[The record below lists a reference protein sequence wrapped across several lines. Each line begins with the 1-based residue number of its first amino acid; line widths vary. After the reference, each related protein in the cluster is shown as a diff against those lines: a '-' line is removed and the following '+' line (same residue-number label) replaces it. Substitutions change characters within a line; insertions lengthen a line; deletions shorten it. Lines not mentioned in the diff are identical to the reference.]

1 MNIKEFPISI
11 RSIIENKPF
20 ISDKIGESD
29 SNVLLFEN
37 MVLKIE
43 KTGVQSNREYE
54 AIKWLNGRLPVPQI
68 VAFDGINNYNY
79 LLMSRFKDRT
89 ILDDINLIEPKQVV
103 EALADG
109 IKQLWSIDI
118 KNCHLD
124 SRLSYKLAEA
134 KYRIYNDLVDIGDFN
149 EDTLGDDGFKSV
161 DELYKFLCNNQ
172 PQEDLVFTHGDY
184 CLPNIFIKDNKTV
197 GYIDLG
203 KAGIADRWQDLALC
217 IRSLE
222 YNLCNIKGLS
232 HTDFIDLRNYLLS
245 LLHTELDDNKLRYYI
260 LLDELF

>member
-29 SNVLLFEN
+29 SNVLLFEK

-68 VAFDGINNYNY
+68 LAFDRINNYNY
-79 LLMSRFKDRT
+79 LLMSRIKAKIVYD
-89 ILDDINLIEPKQVV
+89 NLYSIEPKQIV

-118 KNCHLD
+118 NNCPLE
-124 SRLSYKLAEA
+124 SRLSSKLAQA
-134 KYRIYNDLVDIGDFN
+134 KYRID
-149 EDTLGDDGFKSV
+149 
-161 DELYKFLCNNQ
+161 NN
-172 PQEDLVFTHGDY
+172 LVF
-184 CLPNIFIKDNKTV
+184 
-197 GYIDLG
+197 
-203 KAGIADRWQDLALC
+203 Q
-217 IRSLE
+217 
-222 YNLCNIKGLS
+222 
-232 HTDFIDLRNYLLS
+232 
-245 LLHTELDDNKLRYYI
+245 
-260 LLDELF
+260 